1 MGNFFLCRALVLL
14 TENLYWA
21 ISILND
27 NFGTKCWKVVIFWRT
42 HLSLFVTVGLPVSQ
56 VPASVPVEYDGRTYC
71 VRVESRNCKRRYGVA
86 KLSKLRYEYTEYS
99 CIES

>member
-27 NFGTKCWKVVIFWRT
+27 DFGTKCWKVVIFLRT
-42 HLSLFVTVGLPVSQ
+42 HLSQFVTVGLPVSQ
-56 VPASVPVEYDGRTYC
+56 VPASVPVLSTRTDVLVLIRFIRAQYL
-71 VRVESRNCKRRYGVA
+71 Y
-86 KLSKLRYEYTEYS
+86 L
-99 CIES
+99 

>member
-27 NFGTKCWKVVIFWRT
+27 DFGTKCWKVVIFWRT
-42 HLSLFVTVGLPVSQ
+42 HLSLFVTVGLPVFQ
-56 VPASVPVEYDGRTYC
+56 VPASVAVQCLY
-71 VRVESRNCKRRYGVA
+71 VRVLQYRYLGTGRSIYYKYGTSTVE
-86 KLSKLRYEYTEYS
+86 LY
-99 CIES
+99 